1 MLSPALQHAR
11 RAVVKRRGAG
21 WPAVFVIAVALSI
34 AGCVT
39 AGKDFNSDA
48 ISLVKP
54 GVTTMDEVRK
64 MIGETIRTGI
74 EDGKIVW
81 TYLRYHA
88 NIVGDFDG
96 KDLTLHF
103 DDQNRVVGIAFNSTD
118 TGRQLKR

>member
-1 MLSPALQHAR
+1 MPKRILRCSKLFPDKRLLSR
-11 RAVVKRRGAG
+11 CSAVLAIV
-21 WPAVFVIAVALSI
+21 VALSA

-39 AGKDFNSDA
+39 VGKDFNSDA
-48 ISLVKP
+48 VSLLKP

-64 MIGETIRTGI
+64 MLGNPVRTGT

-81 TYLRYHA
+81 TYMRYHA

-96 KDLTLHF
+96 QDLTLHF
-103 DDQNRVVGIAFNSTD
+103 DDQNRVVSIAFNSTD